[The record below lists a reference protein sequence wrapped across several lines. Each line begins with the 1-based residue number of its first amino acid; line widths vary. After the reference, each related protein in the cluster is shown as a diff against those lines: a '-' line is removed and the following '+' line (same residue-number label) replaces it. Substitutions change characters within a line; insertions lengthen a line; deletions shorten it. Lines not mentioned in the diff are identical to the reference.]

1 MTRRQGCLRYAA
13 GRKTGHSTS
22 NKRGCRWGR
31 SACFQR
37 AGDLGIPA
45 QVCGPK
51 RGAGMLP
58 EPAGRNAC
66 ATGGLAVAL
75 GIDLQSG
82 CRFGREN
89 GLMQQ
94 DTVSSFRFQ
103 VSGRVVA
110 AMLAAALFAGC
121 SPERDAQPK
130 KTEAIA
136 STGTNDSDLL
146 MRVRFAGTTA
156 LMADT
161 NAAYLTNIAAL
172 PETAALG
179 KRIVERF
186 ASLPERLVQRGA
198 GSAERGTADASL
210 SSTIND
216 QPSTNALESL
226 FADLVRVGF
235 ELELRGDSNGVISM
249 LLGGKAD
256 RETTAKWN
264 QALAAA
270 AKDWF
275 GEGILAKSGNW
286 SAGQARM
293 QVKAE
298 QDSVVFRLSSQ
309 KNLQPSTFNI
319 QPGNLTN
326 VLEVEMGFS
335 LLPNMIQRSIFGGFT
350 SFRFAVFPA
359 EQSLKVRGMATYSN
373 HLPLIEEPAKVPI
386 RLISERLTSFSYVR
400 NPRGWLQASSALRRF
415 LPQTDEGL
423 FFWGTDDAP
432 FAFHAASRAKDA
444 INPGEFVDAIARE
457 IQSVANAIQV
467 GNVIADPALP
477 GHRLVGIPFLAP
489 SITYAQSEGEN
500 FWTASLG
507 PPISST
513 NHIAPT
519 LVSKVEATTNLVLYD
534 WEFTAPR
541 ITGWLYVSQLALM
554 LSEHQQLRE
563 GSAASRW
570 VLSVGQALPNG
581 GNTVTEITQTGPREL
596 SLARRAPIAF
606 TSLEL
611 LWLANW
617 LESDNFPR
625 ANFLVPA
632 PQPDVVPGGP

>member
-1 MTRRQGCLRYAA
+1 
-13 GRKTGHSTS
+13 
-22 NKRGCRWGR
+22 
-31 SACFQR
+31 
-37 AGDLGIPA
+37 
-45 QVCGPK
+45 
-51 RGAGMLP
+51 MLP

-198 GSAERGTADASL
+198 RSAERGTADERLA
-210 SSTIND
+210 STIND
-216 QPSTNALESL
+216 QPSTNALEYL

-309 KNLQPSTFNI
+309 KNLQPSTFNF

-326 VLEVEMGFS
+326 VLEVELS
-335 LLPNMIQRSIFGGFT
+335 SQLLPDPIQQSTYGRFT
-350 SFRFAVFPA
+350 LFRFGVFPA
-359 EQSLKVRGMATYSN
+359 EQSLKVRGVAIYTDD
-373 HLPLIEEPAKVPI
+373 LPPIEDQVRVPTNI
-386 RLISERLTSFSYVR
+386 IPNGLASFSYIQH
-400 NPRGWLQASSALRRF
+400 PKGWLQASSVLRRF
-415 LPQTDEGL
+415 LPQSDEGL

-432 FAFHAASRAKDA
+432 FAFHAASRANDA
-444 INPGEFVDAIARE
+444 INPGEFVDAIAKE
-457 IQSVANAIQV
+457 MGSLANAIHV
-467 GNVIADPALP
+467 GDVKVDPTLP
-477 GHRLVGIPFLAP
+477 GYRWTGIPFLGPNIAHID
-489 SITYAQSEGEN
+489 SAGEG
-500 FWTASLG
+500 FWTASLS
-507 PPISST
+507 PRLEST

-519 LVSKVEATTNLVLYD
+519 LVDKVEGTTNLVLYD

-541 ITGWLYVSQLALM
+541 ITGWLYVSQLALL

-617 LESDNFPR
+617 LESDNFPD